1 MPKKLDRFDE
11 AVFVAASSL
20 ADEMVANSSAKVL
33 GGDKYEFIHRAKSKI
48 RSELLNIQYKNEV
61 FSIGVSRG
69 QPDPTLVEILKFNPD
84 LVKYFPEN
92 IRIVINP
99 SEDYATTLIKGGIND
114 AGFTNHRLS

>member
-20 ADEMVANSSAKVL
+20 ADEMVANSSAKIL

-92 IRIVINP
+92 IRVVINP

>member
-11 AVFVAASSL
+11 AVFVTASSL

-33 GGDKYEFIHRAKSKI
+33 GEDKYEFIHRAKNKI

-69 QPDPTLVEILKFNPD
+69 HPDPTLVEILKFNPD

-114 AGFTNHRLS
+114 ASFTNHRLS

>member
-11 AVFVAASSL
+11 AVFVTASSL

-33 GGDKYEFIHRAKSKI
+33 GKDKYEFIHRAKNKI
-48 RSELLNIQYKNEV
+48 RSELLGIQYKNEV

-69 QPDPTLVEILKFNPD
+69 HPDPTLVEILKFNPE

-99 SEDYATTLIKGGIND
+99 SEDYSTTLIKGGIND
-114 AGFTNHRLS
+114 ACFTNHRLS

>member
-1 MPKKLDRFDE
+1 MPKKLDCFDE

-92 IRIVINP
+92 IRIIINP

>member
-69 QPDPTLVEILKFNPD
+69 RPDPTLVEILKFNPE

-114 AGFTNHRLS
+114 ASFTNHRLS

>member
-69 QPDPTLVEILKFNPD
+69 QPDSTLVEILKFNPD

-114 AGFTNHRLS
+114 ASFTNHRLS